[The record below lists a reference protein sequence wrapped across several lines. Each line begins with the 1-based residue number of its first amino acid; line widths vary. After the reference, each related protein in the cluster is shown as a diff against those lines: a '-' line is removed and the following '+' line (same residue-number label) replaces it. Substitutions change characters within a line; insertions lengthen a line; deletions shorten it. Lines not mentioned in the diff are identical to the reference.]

1 MYYIVTNDLGDK
13 TIIYPWRNGFIFVKP
28 EQGYLPKPQ
37 SKSKIVELKWYKD
50 DEKMATKFSW
60 ACLHDPNYEGWHLK
74 DDGYWWERRE
84 IKPKAFKTTVGV
96 SVVKFDNISLKDA
109 IGSCFCEMNAYINT
123 YPEAF
128 MIEKGIEIPL
138 NMDANND

>member
-1 MYYIVTNDLGDK
+1 M
-13 TIIYPWRNGFIFVKP
+13 FVKP
-28 EQGYLPKPQ
+28 ELGYLPKPQ
-37 SKSKIVELKWYKD
+37 SQSKLVERKWYKD
-50 DEKMATKFSW
+50 DEKMNPKFPW

-74 DDGYWWERRE
+74 DDGYWWEWLK

-128 MIEKGIEIPL
+128 VIDKGAETKL
-138 NMDANND
+138 NMGGTNDKF